1 MIPAELPSLQQR
13 IATALAS
20 RPECFVT
27 HPAELALLSAMT
39 TSEITD
45 FAIKNGWR
53 VVSRIGG
60 RQIEFYND
68 VSARLVAESA

>member
-1 MIPAELPSLQQR
+1 MIPEQLPSLQQR
-13 IATALAS
+13 IAAALAT

-39 TSEITD
+39 ASEITD
-45 FAIKNGWR
+45 FALKHGWR
-53 VVSRIGG
+53 MVSRIGG

-68 VSARLVAESA
+68 VGARLAAESA